1 MDLDRYRQRPKQGPG
16 CLVGR
21 LLGDLDP
28 DRADTLRRILAD
40 PHVVWSRV
48 EDHSPE
54 DFGVRIPAGTAS
66 RHARGRC
73 ACD

>member
-21 LLGDLDP
+21 LLSDLDH
-28 DRADTLRRILAD
+28 DLADTLGRILAD
-40 PHVVWSRV
+40 PDVVWSRV
-48 EDHSPE
+48 EEHSQE
-54 DFGVRIPAGTAS
+54 DFGTKIPASTAS

-73 ACD
+73 GCD